1 MWKALAGT
9 FNQEK
14 ALVVVLWKHRR
25 LVVCSTNPSSHP
37 PRPSASHAGRVFP
50 FQETQHSPLYK
61 LLTRDYKWFFKP
73 SLTSTDLGTVGT
85 GTYLDIF
92 LVWGSRVWTFVCEAY
107 LQVLY
112 LLHLLKTKEWWW
124 HDDMKIRWRLTVWY
138 IYLFSFSVK
147 GKRQV

>member
-1 MWKALAGT
+1 MWMALACT

-25 LVVCSTNPSSHP
+25 LIVCSTNPCSHP

-124 HDDMKIRWRLTVWY
+124 HDDMMTGSFADDRPYGIF
-138 IYLFSFSVK
+138 IFIFS
-147 GKRQV
+147 